1 MDDEL
6 LREFLIFMKL
16 DLYSQQFRES
26 QTYIIDKVVKL
37 IDLNKYTLS
46 QNAKS
51 ITTIHIL
58 LWLYDTTGKELINNK
73 LF

>member
-46 QNAKS
+46 QNTKS

>member
-1 MDDEL
+1 VDDEL